1 MPNKTNPPSSHRR
14 PLLVFATVLGLA
26 LAAAPAQSQETQV
39 PPPIAQRLGL
49 EALQAKTNALE
60 RVAKGTL
67 QPLPTGNLT
76 WSFLGPQPVTN
87 EYWSGNAN
95 ASGRVS
101 SLAAH
106 PADPNIIY
114 AATSGGGVWKT
125 TDAGMTWVPL
135 TDQIS
140 SLASGALAMD
150 PLNPNFILYG
160 TGEQNYSGD
169 SFYGDG
175 LFSSGDAGGTWTKI
189 ASKTQVGNYIA
200 KVGISGSKAAVFH
213 VCSDAGYVR
222 STDGGLTWTAFK
234 PAGQWCNDL
243 VRSATAPNT
252 VFAGFY
258 GNGIYKSVD
267 DGVSWTQLAGGLP
280 LGGFQR
286 ITLAISASNPDVVY
300 ASFIN
305 PSGALFGMYKTAD
318 RGTSWSLL
326 PGTPNYVCNQGW
338 YDTALAVSPADPNT
352 LYAAGVFPYCAG
364 GQGGIIKSTNGG
376 ASWTNITQAPDG
388 TQVHPDQH
396 ALEFSADGA
405 LLVACD
411 GGVWK
416 TVTGGASWINLNST
430 LGTALLYT
438 VGIHSSDSTVLIGGT
453 QDNGSVQYQGVMSWP
468 QIAAGDGGPVVFE
481 WANADV
487 YYTTYVTMNPLYK
500 WLRPIIP
507 QGTVTGPWGGERAD
521 WANGPLVVDPNL
533 PNTLLVGTFHV
544 WRSVNSGASWSLI
557 SPDLTGGFG
566 VLRSLAVSPV
576 DSNTL
581 YSGSSSGRVY
591 VTSDGGANWTLST
604 TGLPSGGVTDIVA
617 DPLDPLTAYLCVD
630 QASDGRLFQTSDGGM
645 SWQDLTGS
653 LPPGLRGMSLA
664 VDFVGGVFYLGTDF
678 GIYST
683 ADRGVTWIQ
692 EGIGLPSLPVYS
704 VRIDTANGLILAAT
718 HGRGMWRAMLTA
730 PPNAPRL
737 PISPTTGI

>member
-1 MPNKTNPPSSHRR
+1 MPNKTNSASSHPRR
-14 PLLVFATVLGLA
+14 RFVFATVLGLA
-26 LAAAPAQSQETQV
+26 LAAAPARSQETEV
-39 PPPIAQRLGL
+39 PPPIAERLSVK
-49 EALQAKTNALE
+49 ELQAKTNVLE
-60 RVAKGTL
+60 RVAKGAMK
-67 QPLPTGNLT
+67 PPAAGNLI
-76 WSFLGPQPVTN
+76 WNFLGPQPVTN

-106 PADPNIIY
+106 PTDPNIVY
-114 AATSGGGVWKT
+114 AATSGGGVWKS
-125 TDAGMTWVPL
+125 TDAGMTWMPL

-140 SLASGALAMD
+140 SLASGALAID
-150 PLNPNFILYG
+150 PQNVNFILYG

-175 LFSSGDAGGTWTKI
+175 LFSSADAGATWSKV

-200 KVGISGSKAAVFH
+200 KVGISGSQAAVFH

-222 STDGGLTWTAFK
+222 STDGGLTWTGFK
-234 PAGQWCNDL
+234 PASQWCNDL

-267 DGVSWTQLAGGLP
+267 DGVNWTQLTGGLP

-286 ITLAISASNPDVVY
+286 ITLAISTSNPNVVY

-305 PSGALFGMYKTAD
+305 PSGALFGMYKTID
-318 RGTSWSLL
+318 GGTTWSLL
-326 PGTPNYVCNQGW
+326 AGTPNYVCNQGW
-338 YDTALAVSPADPNT
+338 YDTALAVSPTDPNT
-352 LYAAGVFPYCAG
+352 VYAAGVFPYCAG
-364 GQGGIIKSTNGG
+364 GQGGIIKSANGG

-396 ALEFSADGA
+396 ALEFSADGT
-405 LLVACD
+405 LFVGCD

-416 TVTGGASWINLNST
+416 TTSGGASWSNLNSS

-438 VGIHSSDSTVLIGGT
+438 VGIHSTDPTVLISGT

-481 WANADV
+481 WGNPDV
-487 YYTTYVTMNPLYK
+487 YYTTYVNMNPLYK
-500 WLRPIIP
+500 WMRPISY

-521 WANGPLVVDPNL
+521 WANGPLVADPNL
-533 PNTLLVGTFHV
+533 PDTLLAGTFRV
-544 WRSVNSGASWSLI
+544 WQSVNSGASWNPISL
-557 SPDLTGGFG
+557 DLTGGLG
-566 VLRSLAVSPV
+566 VLRALAVSPV
-576 DSNTL
+576 DSNTI

-591 VTSDGGANWTLST
+591 ATFDRGANWTLST
-604 TGLPSGGVTDIVA
+604 TGLPSAGVTDIVA
-617 DPLDPLTAYLCVD
+617 NPVDSLTAYLCVD
-630 QASDGRLFQTSDGGM
+630 QVSSGRLFQSSDGGV

-664 VDFVGGVFYLGTDF
+664 VDFVNGVFYLGTDF
-678 GIYST
+678 GVYST

-692 EGIGLPSLPVYS
+692 EGMPSLPVYS
-704 VRIDTANGLILAAT
+704 VRIDTANGLIVAAT
-718 HGRGMWRAMLTA
+718 HGRGMWSAMLTA
-730 PPNAPRL
+730 PPQPARL
-737 PISPTTGI
+737 TISPTTGI

>member
-1 MPNKTNPPSSHRR
+1 MPNKTNSASSHPRR
-14 PLLVFATVLGLA
+14 RFVFATVLGLA
-26 LAAAPAQSQETQV
+26 LAAAPARSQETEV
-39 PPPIAQRLGL
+39 PPPIAERLSVK
-49 EALQAKTNALE
+49 ELQAKTNVLE
-60 RVAKGTL
+60 RVAKGAMK
-67 QPLPTGNLT
+67 PPAAGNLI
-76 WSFLGPQPVTN
+76 WNFLGPQPVTN

-106 PADPNIIY
+106 PTDPNIVY
-114 AATSGGGVWKT
+114 AATSGGGVWKS
-125 TDAGMTWVPL
+125 TDAGMTWMPL

-140 SLASGALAMD
+140 SLASGALAID
-150 PLNPNFILYG
+150 PQNVNFILYG

-175 LFSSGDAGGTWTKI
+175 LFSSADAGATWSKV

-200 KVGISGSKAAVFH
+200 KVGISGSQAAVFH

-222 STDGGLTWTAFK
+222 STDGGLTWTGFK
-234 PAGQWCNDL
+234 PASQWCNDL

-267 DGVSWTQLAGGLP
+267 DGVNWTQLTGGLP

-305 PSGALFGMYKTAD
+305 PSGALFGMYKTTD
-318 RGTSWSLL
+318 GGTTWSLL
-326 PGTPNYVCNQGW
+326 AGTPNYVCNQGW
-338 YDTALAVSPADPNT
+338 YDTALAVSPTDPNT
-352 LYAAGVFPYCAG
+352 VYAAGVFPYCAG
-364 GQGGIIKSTNGG
+364 GQGGIIKSANGG

-396 ALEFSADGA
+396 ALEFSADGT
-405 LLVACD
+405 LFVGCD

-416 TVTGGASWINLNST
+416 TTSGGASWSNLNSS

-438 VGIHSSDSTVLIGGT
+438 VGIHSTDPTVLISGT

-481 WANADV
+481 WGNPDV
-487 YYTTYVTMNPLYK
+487 YYTTYVNMNPVYK
-500 WLRPIIP
+500 WMRPITY

-521 WANGPLVVDPNL
+521 WANGPLVADPNL
-533 PNTLLVGTFHV
+533 PNTLLAGTYRA
-544 WRSVNSGASWSLI
+544 WQSVNSGASWNPI
-557 SPDLTGGFG
+557 SPDLTGGLG
-566 VLRSLAVSPV
+566 VLRALAVSPV
-576 DSNTL
+576 DSNTI

-591 VTSDGGANWTLST
+591 ATFDRGANWTLST
-604 TGLPSGGVTDIVA
+604 TGLPSAGVTDIVA
-617 DPLDPLTAYLCVD
+617 DPVDSLTAYLCVD
-630 QASDGRLFQTSDGGM
+630 QVSSGRLFQTSDGGV

-664 VDFVGGVFYLGTDF
+664 VDFVNGVFYLGTDF
-678 GIYST
+678 GVYST

-692 EGIGLPSLPVYS
+692 EGMPSLPVYS
-704 VRIDTANGLILAAT
+704 VRIDTANGLIVAAT
-718 HGRGMWRAMLTA
+718 HGRGMWSAMLTA
-730 PPNAPRL
+730 PPQPARL
-737 PISPTTGI
+737 TISPTTGI